1 MEGLFTTENL
11 VSLLTLTF
19 LEIILGID
27 NVVFISL
34 LVDRS
39 PQADK
44 KKVRTVGI
52 GLALAARLLL
62 LACVGWLMSF
72 QKPLFSIANLE
83 ISVHD
88 MILLA
93 GGLFLIAKST
103 SEIHRKIEGEQSDS
117 KTIKK
122 LTFRAAIVQIVLI
135 DLVFSFD
142 SILTAIGLVD
152 HIIIIVIAIIISL
165 VVMLAF
171 VQKIGDFINK
181 HPAMKL
187 LAISFL
193 FMIGT
198 LLVIEA
204 LHFHVPRGYIYFAM
218 AFSMIVEMLNMRI
231 RKTGT
236 KPRVK
241 GVESEPS

>member
-19 LEIILGID
+19 LEIVLGID

-39 PQADK
+39 PQKQK
-44 KKVRTVGI
+44 KQVRTVGI
-52 GLALAARLLL
+52 GIALAARLALL
-62 LACVGWLMSF
+62 SVVGWLMSF
-72 QKPLFSIANLE
+72 QKPLFTISNLDISIR
-83 ISVHD
+83 D

-93 GGLFLIAKST
+93 GGLFLIGKST
-103 SEIHRKIEGEQSDS
+103 SEIHRKIEGEQHGNATV
-117 KTIKK
+117 KN
-122 LTFRAAIVQIVLI
+122 LTFRAAIIQIVLI

-165 VVMLAF
+165 AVMLAF
-171 VQKIGDFINK
+171 VQRIGDFINK

-187 LAISFL
+187 LAVSFL

-198 LLVIEA
+198 LLVIES

-218 AFSMIVEMLNMRI
+218 AFSVIIELLNMKI
-231 RKTGT
+231 RKTET
-236 KPRVK
+236 RPRVK
-241 GVESEPS
+241 GVDKPS

>member
-1 MEGLFTTENL
+1 MEALFTTENL

-39 PQADK
+39 PQGQK
-44 KKVRTVGI
+44 KKVRTLGI
-52 GLALAARLLL
+52 ALALVARLAL
-62 LACVGWLMSF
+62 LAGVGWLMSF
-72 QKPLFSIANLE
+72 QRPVFHVGQFAVSIRD
-83 ISVHD
+83 I
-88 MILLA
+88 ILLA
-93 GGLFLIAKST
+93 GGLFLIGKSA
-103 SEIHRKIEGEQSDS
+103 SEIHRKVEGDQHTT
-117 KTIKK
+117 KAARN

-142 SILTAIGLVD
+142 SILTAVGLVD
-152 HIIIIVIAIIISL
+152 HIAIIVVAIVISL
-165 VVMLAF
+165 AVMLAF
-171 VQKIGDFINK
+171 VQKIGDFINR

-218 AFSMIVEMLNMRI
+218 AFAMLIELLNMRI
-231 RKTGT
+231 RKTET
-236 KPRVK
+236 KPKVK
-241 GVESEPS
+241 GID